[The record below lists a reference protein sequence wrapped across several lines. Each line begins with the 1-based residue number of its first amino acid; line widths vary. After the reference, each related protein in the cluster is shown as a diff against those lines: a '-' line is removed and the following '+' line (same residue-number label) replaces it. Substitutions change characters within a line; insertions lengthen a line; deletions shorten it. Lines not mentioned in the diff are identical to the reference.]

1 MFRNYLL
8 STLRQVKK
16 NRLFF
21 LINGLSFSI
30 GIATVVLIS
39 LYIQFEL
46 SFDKG
51 IKNYER
57 IYRVCWETKLNN
69 VERKVPASPAPLCNS
84 FIKEFPEVVNGV
96 RLFNNNESIVVL
108 GEESFKEK
116 NFYFADSTFFEM
128 FSIPVISGSVKKLLT
143 KPNTVV
149 LTESTTYKLFGVEH
163 AIGKNISLEGEMDF
177 EVVGICEDIPENYHL
192 DIDYI
197 ASINTLPRS
206 KATGWQNNPFQTY
219 LLLSNNA
226 SVDDLQA
233 KIPELVKLNMGAFI
247 QQVMKMSFDEFIGGG
262 SNYNYSL
269 QSLKDIH
276 LRSDMEEDAAKKTS
290 MSNIYIFMIIA
301 LLILTLAIINYVNL
315 STAKGIERGKEIG
328 VRKIIGASRKEIIKQ
343 FLGESIF
350 ITMLSTICAMILVE
364 IALPFINS
372 FLGRS
377 FSVDYF
383 DNFFVLPS
391 LLISVLALGFL
402 SGLYPSFV
410 LSSSSPLFVLNRES
424 IHNKKR
430 TGFRSILIIF
440 QYVISFI
447 LIIATIVV
455 FEQLNYMRN
464 QKLGFDKE
472 QVLVLKNADVV
483 GESVFAFKEEL
494 RKESYVSKV
503 SLSSSIPGQGYFPSF
518 VYRDGDSEEDIVSPL
533 IFPVDHDF
541 IDCYDLEIIHGR
553 NFNRAIRTDS
563 MSIIMN
569 QAAVDAYGLEDPLNE
584 AYFSSGSAQF
594 GSFPVIG
601 VVDNFNFES
610 LHESIKPCFITVA
623 PFGRNRFITVKIN
636 SDDIAGAVKGIKSK
650 WESFV
655 DNKPF
660 EYYFI
665 DQYFDSLY
673 KQEEL
678 LQRMVTIF
686 SILSIFIA
694 SIGLFGIVLLMTE
707 KRTKEIGIR
716 KVLGASRKIILKLF
730 INQYLQWIG
739 ISIFIGAPIAWW
751 ATKNW
756 LQQFVYR
763 IDFHFWFLLAAF
775 MLLLF
780 VTLITVYARIMKVLK
795 QNPVDALR
803 YE

>member
-16 NRLFF
+16 HRLFF
-21 LINGLSFSI
+21 LINVLSLSI

-39 LYIQFEL
+39 LYIHFEL
-46 SFDKG
+46 SFDKEV
-51 IKNYER
+51 KDYKH
-57 IYRVCWETKLNN
+57 IYRVCWETTLNN
-69 VERKVPASPAPLCNS
+69 VERKVPASPAPLCAS

-96 RLFNNNESIVVL
+96 RLYNNNESIVVL
-108 GEESFKEK
+108 GKESFKER

-128 FSIPVISGSVKKLLT
+128 FSVPIISSLESKLLT
-143 KPNTVV
+143 KPNTLV
-149 LTESTTYKLFGVEH
+149 LTENTAFKLFGDET
-163 AIGKNISLEGEMDF
+163 AIGKNISLDGEMDF
-177 EVVGICEDIPENYHL
+177 EVVGICKNFPANYHL

-197 ASINTLPRS
+197 ASISSLPKS
-206 KATGWQNNPFQTY
+206 QATGWQNNPFQTY
-219 LLLSNNA
+219 LLLRSDA
-226 SVDDLQA
+226 SIDDLQS
-233 KIPELVKLNMGAFI
+233 KIPELVKIHMGAFI
-247 QQVMKMSFDEFIGGG
+247 QRVMNMSFDEFIGGG

-269 QSLKDIH
+269 QGLKDIH
-276 LRSDMEEDAAKKTS
+276 LRSDMTEDAAKRTS

-301 LLILTLAIINYVNL
+301 LLILILAIVNYVNL

-328 VRKIIGASRKEIIKQ
+328 IRKIVGASRKKIIKQ
-343 FLGESIF
+343 YLGESIF
-350 ITMLSTICAMILVE
+350 ITMLSTICGMMLVE

-372 FLGRS
+372 LFGRT
-377 FSVDYF
+377 FSVSYF
-383 DNFFVLPS
+383 DNLVVLPS
-391 LLISVLALGFL
+391 LLILVLGLGLL
-402 SGLYPSFV
+402 SGLYPAFV
-410 LSSSSPLFVLNRES
+410 LSSSSPLLALNKELV
-424 IHNKKR
+424 INNKR
-430 TGFRSILIIF
+430 TDFRSMLIIF

-455 FEQLNYMRN
+455 FEQLNYLRD

-472 QVLVLKNADVV
+472 QVLVLKNADVI
-483 GESVFAFKEEL
+483 GESIFTFKEEL
-494 RKESYVSKV
+494 MKESYVSKV
-503 SLSSSIPGQGYFPSF
+503 SLSSSIPGQGYFSSF

-541 IDCYDLEIIHGR
+541 IDCYDLEIIQGR
-553 NFNRAIRTDS
+553 NFDSNIRTDS
-563 MSIIMN
+563 MALIMN
-569 QAAVDAYGLEDPLNE
+569 QAAVDVYGLKDPLNE
-584 AYFSSGSAQF
+584 AYFSSGGAQF

-601 VVDNFNFES
+601 VVDNFHFES

-623 PFGRNRFITVKIN
+623 PFGRNRFITIKLN

-655 DNKPF
+655 DNKLF

-678 LQRMVTIF
+678 LQRIFTIF

-694 SIGLFGIVLLMTE
+694 SIGLFGIVLLMTGR
-707 KRTKEIGIR
+707 RTKEIGIR
-716 KVLGASRKIILKLF
+716 KVLGASHKTILKLF
-730 INQYLQWIG
+730 ISQYLQWIG
-739 ISIFIGAPIAWW
+739 ISVIIGAPIAWW
-751 ATKNW
+751 ATNKW
-756 LQQFVYR
+756 LQQFAYR
-763 IDFHFWFLLAAF
+763 INFQFWYLLVAF
-775 MLLLF
+775 ILLII
-780 VTLITVYARIMKVLK
+780 VTLITVYIRIMKVSK